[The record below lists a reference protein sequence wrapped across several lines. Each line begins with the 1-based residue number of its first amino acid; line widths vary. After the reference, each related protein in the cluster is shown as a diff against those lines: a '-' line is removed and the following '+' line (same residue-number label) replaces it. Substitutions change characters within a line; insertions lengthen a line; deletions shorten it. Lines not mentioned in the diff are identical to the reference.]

1 MTEKHPN
8 PKSFHRRTQPILLSL
23 FCISYIIKKSEVQFI
38 MNIEHIKFTWGYM
51 KHWKMK
57 ITFVTYHI
65 RRLNLISWQFQLT
78 KQFRLKKSA
87 QCIMSSRLKSGTFI
101 AVLFWPNLPRR
112 HFLRPARLSRVRQ
125 LVISTCTSPHFFA
138 CDFTFLSTGDNV
150 ESNIS

>member
-1 MTEKHPN
+1 MRLHDTLKDENYTCDLSHKKAVSH
-8 PKSFHRRTQPILLSL
+8 LLT
-23 FCISYIIKKSEVQFI
+23 ISAYKAV
-38 MNIEHIKFTWGYM
+38 W
-51 KHWKMK
+51 
-57 ITFVTYHI
+57 
-65 RRLNLISWQFQLT
+65 L
-78 KQFRLKKSA
+78 LKTA
-87 QCIMSSRLKSGTFI
+87 QCIMSSRFKSGTFI